1 MMNFVVDFGCT
12 FKELWRDD
20 IINEYLNAPPENDIQ
35 SWPEWRKQVQAAVAH
50 MKSITDK
57 RAVMVCEVQVLL
69 EPYLLARLE
78 MHLYYKIVRAVSA
91 AHLAEQ
97 FAVAKKRPKGATWA
111 SEEQRWLE
119 KTRAEVAKADANIA
133 LRNACASGFMK
144 AVAVALAAEGVY
156 PNQDDSEQ
164 GTTPLYIACEN
175 GHLDVVQALLAD
187 NRVDP
192 NQASET
198 YGTPLFAACQDGHL
212 DIVQALLADNRVDPN
227 QAEDSGVTT
236 LYKACQNGH
245 LDVVQA
251 LLADNRVDPNRAED
265 SGSTPLSIACQY
277 GHLDVVQALLADNR
291 VDPNQAAEDG
301 WTPLRIAKYENH
313 TKIVA
318 LLEKRKEL

>member
-1 MMNFVVDFGCT
+1 MNFVVDFGCT

-50 MKSITDK
+50 MKRITDK

-175 GHLDVVQALLAD
+175 GHLDVVQALTTGWIPIKLVNRMAHPCLLRARRPSDIVQAPAD

-192 NQASET
+192 NCRGFEDNPVQGVPVWPS
-198 YGTPLFAACQDGHL
+198 GRRGAARRQ
-212 DIVQALLADNRVDPN
+212 
-227 QAEDSGVTT
+227 
-236 LYKACQNGH
+236 
-245 LDVVQA
+245 
-251 LLADNRVDPNRAED
+251 
-265 SGSTPLSIACQY
+265 
-277 GHLDVVQALLADNR
+277 
-291 VDPNQAAEDG
+291 
-301 WTPLRIAKYENH
+301 
-313 TKIVA
+313 
-318 LLEKRKEL
+318 